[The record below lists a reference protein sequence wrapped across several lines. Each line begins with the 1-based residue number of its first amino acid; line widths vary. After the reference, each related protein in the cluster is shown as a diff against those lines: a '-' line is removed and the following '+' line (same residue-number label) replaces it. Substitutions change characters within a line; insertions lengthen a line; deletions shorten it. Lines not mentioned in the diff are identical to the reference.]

1 MQMQYK
7 FEQLEKENIRL
18 KEQLENLQKKVIEHI
33 PAHRSQL
40 MQMFKIITYATDLQ
54 SVPLWYKGAVR
65 EITGFKEMDL
75 LSKFSQWEQLIHPED
90 LSVFQAR
97 HHMLLNSSQDAPQI
111 SEYRI
116 ISSDGQIRWVN
127 DMAILVHDK
136 DGQDIAIEGL
146 VIDVTRRKDVEEEF
160 LSRQAHLDSILNS
173 VQDVIWSVT
182 PDTFELI
189 YINPAAKKVYGY
201 PLKEINAD
209 ESNRYLFMRTNQE
222 LLLENFTT
230 LLQRGWFETE
240 FCISLPEG
248 EKRWLNRRA
257 HFARDAHG
265 VVARID
271 GIDTDITRRKQ
282 AEDTLKYISLH
293 DSLTGLFNRF
303 FFEEEMQRLDKN
315 TFQTAGLIIC
325 DIDGLKIVNDNL
337 GHEAGDQL
345 LKRCAK
351 VLKCCFNKEQV
362 VSRIGGDEFA
372 VLIKNCSTM
381 ELTSAIDF
389 LHQTIA
395 DHNSC
400 SSHPFPLSLSTGMAL
415 KSSAEVQMSE
425 VFRQADNMMYAE
437 KPSSHQRF
445 HDLFQSAYR

>member
-1 MQMQYK
+1 MY
-7 FEQLEKENIRL
+7 
-18 KEQLENLQKKVIEHI
+18 V
-33 PAHRSQL
+33 
-40 MQMFKIITYATDLQ
+40 
-54 SVPLWYKGAVR
+54 
-65 EITGFKEMDL
+65 
-75 LSKFSQWEQLIHPED
+75 
-90 LSVFQAR
+90 
-97 HHMLLNSSQDAPQI
+97 
-111 SEYRI
+111 
-116 ISSDGQIRWVN
+116 
-127 DMAILVHDK
+127 
-136 DGQDIAIEGL
+136 
-146 VIDVTRRKDVEEEF
+146 
-160 LSRQAHLDSILNS
+160 
-173 VQDVIWSVT
+173 
-182 PDTFELI
+182 
-189 YINPAAKKVYGY
+189 NPAAKMVYGY
-201 PLKEINAD
+201 PLGEMNAD
-209 ESNRYLFMRTNQE
+209 ESDSYLFSQTNQE

-240 FCISLPEG
+240 FCISLPDG

-271 GIDTDITRRKQ
+271 GIDIDFTRRKQ

-303 FFEEEMQRLDKN
+303 FFEEEMQRLDKD
-315 TFQTAGLIIC
+315 TFQSAGLIIC

-362 VSRIGGDEFA
+362 ISRIGGDEFA

-381 ELTSAIDF
+381 ELTSAIDS
-389 LHQTIA
+389 LRQTIA

-400 SSHPFPLSLSTGMAL
+400 SSYPFPLSLSTGMAL